1 MITNINAYTPK
12 FRANIEYFDKED
24 DNQYILDANGE
35 LQFDSNGYVL
45 KKEEYQYN
53 IRNIDFGIAKRA
65 QQVLQLDKEVKNAK
79 ITLANGVVLI
89 DAQIKD
95 GKIVNNAKHAVYV
108 PKSFNEGQVKFEV
121 DSELLQGSQLEINY
135 GLKIT
140 NISEID
146 YQNEDYY
153 KYGIIPK
160 KNDGTED
167 KNQFVQLD
175 AKQVIDYL
183 DNSISTEDGNN
194 LGEIRQSQESK
205 KELIEQGLLEETE
218 EMKKLLQDTQ
228 RVLIID
234 KLSEKLKPRLKDQ
247 GEEQLGTSTEQELK
261 VYRLLSNTALDEGIS
276 MNNIAEIIEIQKT
289 WGAPVITI
297 PGNYTP
303 SASSNHEQDSSTSST
318 VTIVPPTG
326 LDINYI
332 AYTLLAIT
340 SLGILVSGIILI
352 KKFVLK

>member
-12 FRANIEYFDKED
+12 FRVNAEYFDKED
-24 DNQYILDANGE
+24 DNQYILDENGE
-35 LQFDSNGYVL
+35 LQFDDNGYVL

-65 QQVLQLDKEVKNAK
+65 QQVLQLDKDVRNAK
-79 ITLANGVVLI
+79 IILANGFVLI
-89 DAQIKD
+89 DAKIEN
-95 GKIVNNAKHAVYV
+95 GKIVNGAKHAVYV
-108 PKSFNEGQVKFEV
+108 PESLNKGQVKFEV
-121 DSELLQGSQLEINY
+121 DTELLQSAQLEIGY

-146 YQNEDYY
+146 YKNEDYY

-160 KNDGTED
+160 DYNDKED
-167 KNQFVQLD
+167 KSQLVQLD

-183 DNSISTEDGNN
+183 DNSSGSTGNDSN

-205 KELIEQGLLEETE
+205 KELIEQGLLAETE

-228 RVLIID
+228 RVLIIN
-234 KLSEKLKPRLKDQ
+234 KLSENLKPRLKDQ

-261 VYRLLSNTALDEGIS
+261 AYRLLSNTALDEGIS
-276 MNNIAEIIEIQKT
+276 MVNIAEIIEIQKT

-297 PGNYTP
+297 PGNYIP
-303 SASSNHEQDSSTSST
+303 SAGNHEQDDSTSST

-332 AYTLLAIT
+332 AYTLLAIS

>member
-12 FRANIEYFDKED
+12 FRVNPEYFDKEGD
-24 DNQYILDANGE
+24 DQYILNEKGE
-35 LQFDSNGYVL
+35 LQFDSSGYVL
-45 KKEEYQYN
+45 IKEEYQYN
-53 IRNIDFGIAKRA
+53 IRNTDFGIAKRA
-65 QQVLQLDKEVKNAK
+65 QQVLQLDKDVRNAK

-89 DAQIKD
+89 DAKIEN
-95 GKIVNNAKHAVYV
+95 GKIVNGAKHAVFV
-108 PKSFNEGQVKFEV
+108 PESLNKGQVKFEV
-121 DSELLQGSQLEINY
+121 DTELLQSAQLEIDY

-146 YQNEDYY
+146 YKNEDYY

-160 KNDGTED
+160 DDNDAED
-167 KNQFVQLD
+167 KSQLVQLD

-183 DNSISTEDGNN
+183 DNSISIEDKNN

-205 KELIEQGLLEETE
+205 KELIDQGLLAETE

-228 RVLIID
+228 RVLIIN
-234 KLSEKLKPRLKDQ
+234 KLSEELKPRLKEQ
-247 GEEQLGTSTEQELK
+247 GEEQLGTSTEQQLK
-261 VYRLLSNTALDEGIS
+261 AYRLLSNTALDEGIS
-276 MNNIAEIIEIQKT
+276 MVNIAEIIEIQKT

-297 PGNYTP
+297 PGNYIL
-303 SASSNHEQDSSTSST
+303 SAGNHEQDDSTSST

-332 AYTLLAIT
+332 AYTLLAIS
-340 SLGILVSGIILI
+340 SLGILVSGIVLI

>member
-12 FRANIEYFDKED
+12 FRVNPEYFDKEGD
-24 DNQYILDANGE
+24 DQYILNEKGE
-35 LQFDSNGYVL
+35 LQFDSSGYVL
-45 KKEEYQYN
+45 IKEEYQYN
-53 IRNIDFGIAKRA
+53 IRNTDFGIAKRA
-65 QQVLQLDKEVKNAK
+65 QQVLQLDKDVRNAK

-89 DAQIKD
+89 DAKIEN
-95 GKIVNNAKHAVYV
+95 GKIVNGAKHAVFV
-108 PKSFNEGQVKFEV
+108 PESLNKGQVKFEV
-121 DSELLQGSQLEINY
+121 DTELLQSAQLEIDY

-146 YQNEDYY
+146 YKNEDYY

-160 KNDGTED
+160 DDNDAED
-167 KNQFVQLD
+167 KSQLVQLD

-183 DNSISTEDGNN
+183 DNSISIEDKNN

-205 KELIEQGLLEETE
+205 KELIDQGLLAETE

-228 RVLIID
+228 RVLIIN
-234 KLSEKLKPRLKDQ
+234 KLSEELKPRLKEQ
-247 GEEQLGTSTEQELK
+247 GEEQLGTSTEQQLK
-261 VYRLLSNTALDEGIS
+261 AYRLLSNTALDEGIS
-276 MNNIAEIIEIQKT
+276 MVNIAEIIEIQKT

-297 PGNYTP
+297 PGNYIP
-303 SASSNHEQDSSTSST
+303 SAGNHEQDDSTSST

-332 AYTLLAIT
+332 AYTLLAIS
-340 SLGILVSGIILI
+340 SLGILVSGIVLI